1 MWVRSLGGE
10 DSLEEGMATHSSFLA
25 WRISWTEE
33 PAGPQ
38 SMGSQSQIRWS
49 DLAGTH
55 TGEKLTG
62 RAGGNVMWQIHQTDR
77 WLVYMWNGANHTCG
91 NYFSLVS
98 KPTKTDL
105 SRYP

>member
-1 MWVRSLGGE
+1 MDRGARWATSPWGHRVRY
-10 DSLEEGMATHSSFLA
+10 D
-25 WRISWTEE
+25 
-33 PAGPQ
+33 
-38 SMGSQSQIRWS
+38 WS

-62 RAGGNVMWQIHQTDR
+62 RAGGNVMWQIHQTDT
-77 WLVYMWNGANHTCG
+77 WLVYMLNGANHTCG